1 MRNLITFV
9 ALVVLA
15 MAFIGCGGGEK
26 TAEETLPEEVIPPEP
41 PEDLKDAE
49 AAYTYLITNWAD
61 GDFEDVYLACDAGTK
76 ETLDLAWTEYKSA
89 RDMIYENMEAEARE
103 SYLADRDFGPLVRA
117 GGVQEFFAELC
128 KESDYAVT
136 VDDELKA
143 AGFEITATE
152 EIDENTTA
160 FENNW
165 IDVKITMA
173 KAGDYWFT
181 DYFRPLAD
189 DALSQ
194 AKLDWNVINEE
205 MGLF

>member
-1 MRNLITFV
+1 V
-9 ALVVLA
+9 
-15 MAFIGCGGGEK
+15 
-26 TAEETLPEEVIPPEP
+26 PEEVMPPSP
-41 PEDLKDAE
+41 PDDLKE
-49 AAYTYLITNWAD
+49 AGPAFTYLMTNWAD

-76 ETLDLAWTEYKSA
+76 KTLDLAWTEYKSA
-89 RDMIYENMEAEARE
+89 RDMIYENMDEEARE
-103 SYLADRDFGPLVRA
+103 SYLAERDFGPLVRA
-117 GGVQEFFAELC
+117 GGVQEFFAALC
-128 KESDYAVT
+128 EESDYAVT

-152 EIDENTTA
+152 DIDENTAA

-173 KAGDYWFT
+173 RDGEYWFT

-189 DALSQ
+189 DALSR

>member
-1 MRNLITFV
+1 MRNLITFAALV
-9 ALVVLA
+9 ALAIAL
-15 MAFIGCGGGEK
+15 IGCGGEE
-26 TAEETLPEEVIPPEP
+26 AVDETLPEEVIPPETP
-41 PEDLKDAE
+41 GDLKDAE
-49 AAYTYLITNWAD
+49 TAYTYLMTNWAD
-61 GDFEDVYLACDAGTK
+61 GNFENVYLACDAGTK
-76 ETLDLAWTEYKSA
+76 ETLNLAWDEYKSA
-89 RDMIYENMEAEARE
+89 RDMIFENMEEETRE
-103 SYLADRDFGPLVRA
+103 GYLTDRDFGPLVLA
-117 GGVQEFFAELC
+117 GGVQEFFAVLC
-128 KESDYAVT
+128 EESDYAVT

-152 EIDENTTA
+152 EVDENTTA

-173 KAGDYWFT
+173 KDGEYWFT

-189 DALSQ
+189 DALSR

>member
-1 MRNLITFV
+1 MRFLIILTV
-9 ALVVLA
+9 LIALFTPFL
-15 MAFIGCGGGEK
+15 GCGGGEE
-26 TAEETLPEEVIPPEP
+26 AVEETLPEEVLPPEP

-61 GDFEDVYLACDAGTK
+61 GDFENVYLACDAGTK
-76 ETLDLAWTEYKSA
+76 ETLDAAWIEYKSA

-103 SYLADRDFGPLVRA
+103 NYLADSDFGSLILA
-117 GGVQEFFAELC
+117 GGIQEFFTELC

-152 EIDENTTA
+152 EVDENTTA

-165 IDVKITMA
+165 IGVKITMV
-173 KAGDYWFT
+173 KEGDYWLT

-194 AKLDWNVINEE
+194 AKLDWNVINED